1 MNEPMTDER
10 QECGM
15 CGGDMSRNPHPNA
28 GGLETL
34 SDVGAVWECI
44 PCAVSGRSKAYWRAV
59 KAEGEIDRLRAELA
73 AKEAECERLRGAL
86 TGIADD
92 VCWMGCT
99 MRPPKEWKSQPR
111 FQPVEHEEDCPKR
124 MAYAALNPEA
134 AE

>member
-1 MNEPMTDER
+1 MTEPTPMTDER
-10 QECGM
+10 LESLRQAWSRRFHP
-15 CGGDMSRNPHPNA
+15 GGASFRRLYGD
-28 GGLETL
+28 EFDEL
-34 SDVGAVWECI
+34 S
-44 PCAVSGRSKAYWRAV
+44 
-59 KAEGEIDRLRAELA
+59 GEIDRLRAELA
-73 AKEAECERLRGAL
+73 AKEAECEWLRGAL